1 MRYDR
6 QEKIIDL
13 IRENEIETQE
23 KLASLLRKE
32 GFKVT
37 QATVSRDIRELNLV
51 KVLGKNGR
59 SCYAEAPGTGHKVN
73 ERFKKILRETIQSI
87 NSAENLI
94 VIKTLNGCANAA
106 AEAIDTN
113 QFPEIIG
120 TLAGDNTILL
130 IIASREYV
138 PRLTEEFNAIL
149 A

>member
-6 QEKIIDL
+6 QEKIIEL
-13 IRENEIETQE
+13 IKSNDIETQE
-23 KLASLLRKE
+23 KLASMLRKE
-32 GFKVT
+32 GFRVT

-51 KVLGKNGR
+51 KVIGKSGR
-59 SCYAEAPGTGHKVN
+59 SCYAEAPGSGHQVN

-130 IIASREYV
+130 IISSKEAV
-138 PRLTEEFNAIL
+138 PGLTEEFSAIL
-149 A
+149 S

>member
-6 QEKIIDL
+6 QEKILEL
-13 IRENEIETQE
+13 IRDHDIDTQE
-23 KLASLLRKE
+23 KLVTMLRKE

-51 KVLGKNGR
+51 KVMGKNGR
-59 SCYAEAPGTGHKVN
+59 SCYAEAPGAGHKVN

-87 NSAENLI
+87 NAAENLI
-94 VIKTLNGCANAA
+94 VIKTLSGCASAA

-130 IIASREYV
+130 IIAGKEYV
-138 PRLTEEFNAIL
+138 PRLTEEFSSIL

>member
-6 QEKIIDL
+6 HERILEL
-13 IRENEIETQE
+13 IRDNEVETQE
-23 KLASLLRKE
+23 KLASLLRKD

-51 KVLGKNGR
+51 KVMGKSGR
-59 SCYAEAPGTGHKVN
+59 SCYAEAPGTGHKVS
-73 ERFKKILRETIQSI
+73 ERFRKILRETIQSI

-130 IIASREYV
+130 IIAAKEYV
-138 PRLTEEFNAIL
+138 PRLTEEFNSIL